1 LLTEA
6 CRFRV
11 KGAMSGAGIFK
22 VVAKDKNTKARVGEL
37 NLAHGTVTTPVF
49 MPIATQGTVKMMTC
63 EDLEALGATIILANA
78 YHLHLRP
85 GEKLIEQ
92 LGGLHKFMGW
102 QRPIL
107 TDSGGFQVLS
117 LSTLR
122 EVNDEGVKFRS
133 HHDGTERFLTPEDS
147 IRIQEALGSDIAMCF
162 DDVVPYPCPY
172 ERAKTAME
180 RSLVWAERCKKVHR
194 RDDQL
199 LFAITHGSVYE
210 DLRRESTL
218 RLVEM
223 DFPGYAIGGLS
234 VGEPKETMFELVEIS
249 TELLPEDKPRYLMGV
264 GTPEDIVRAVAL
276 GVDMFDCVLPT
287 RLGRTGTA
295 FTSVGKVNLRHAKYA
310 DDPSPLDPNCDCLT
324 CRRYSRAYLR
334 HLFKAGEATGPRLVT
349 WHNLHFYLR
358 LMERIRE
365 AIVNGTLAELVKE
378 ISALG
383 LSLGNESE
391 RSEVGEP

>member
-1 LLTEA
+1 MAMSDT
-6 CRFRV
+6 FRV
-11 KGAMSGAGIFK
+11 IAT
-22 VVAKDKNTKARVGEL
+22 DRNTKARVGQL
-37 NLAHGTVTTPVF
+37 RLAHGTVTTPVF

-63 EDLEALGATIILANA
+63 DDLETLGATIILANA

-85 GEKLIEQ
+85 GERLIEQ

-107 TDSGGFQVLS
+107 TDSGGFQVFS

-122 EVNDEGVKFRS
+122 EVTDEGVRFRS

-162 DDVVPYPCPY
+162 DDVVPYPCTY
-172 ERAKTAME
+172 ELAKLAME
-180 RSLVWAERCKKVHR
+180 RSLVWAERCKRAHK

-199 LFAITHGSVYE
+199 LFGITHGSVYA
-210 DLRRESTL
+210 DLRQESTK
-218 RLVEM
+218 RLVDM

-234 VGEPKETMFELVEIS
+234 VGEPKEAMFELVELS
-249 TELLPEDKPRYLMGV
+249 TEILPEGKPRYLMGV
-264 GTPEDIVRAVAL
+264 GTPADIARAVAL
-276 GVDMFDCVLPT
+276 GIDMFDCVLPT

-310 DDPSPLDPNCDCLT
+310 DDPLPLDPNCDCLT
-324 CRRYSRAYLR
+324 CRRHSRAYLR

-349 WHNLHFYLR
+349 WHNLHYYLR
-358 LMERIRE
+358 LMERLRD
-365 AIVNGTLAELVKE
+365 AIVQGTLADIVNEMVQLFPDTAEEQGEKF
-378 ISALG
+378 SAK
-383 LSLGNESE
+383 
-391 RSEVGEP
+391 

>member
-1 LLTEA
+1 MAMSDT
-6 CRFRV
+6 FRV
-11 KGAMSGAGIFK
+11 IAT
-22 VVAKDKNTKARVGEL
+22 DRNTKARVGQL
-37 NLAHGTVTTPVF
+37 HLAHGTVTTPVF

-63 EDLEALGATIILANA
+63 DDLETLGVTIILANA

-85 GEKLIEQ
+85 GERLIEQ

-107 TDSGGFQVLS
+107 TDSGGFQVFS

-122 EVNDEGVKFRS
+122 EVTDEGVRFRS

-162 DDVVPYPCPY
+162 DDVVPYPCTY
-172 ERAKTAME
+172 ELAKLAME
-180 RSLVWAERCKKVHR
+180 RSLVWAERCKRAHK

-199 LFAITHGSVYE
+199 LFGITHGSVYA
-210 DLRRESTL
+210 DLRQESTK
-218 RLVEM
+218 RLVDM

-234 VGEPKETMFELVEIS
+234 VGEPKEAMFELVELS
-249 TELLPEDKPRYLMGV
+249 TEILPEGKPRYLMGV
-264 GTPEDIVRAVAL
+264 GTPADIARAVAL
-276 GVDMFDCVLPT
+276 GIDMFDCVLPT

-310 DDPSPLDPNCDCLT
+310 DDPLPLDPNCDCLT
-324 CRRYSRAYLR
+324 CRRHSRAYLR

-349 WHNLHFYLR
+349 WHNLHYYLR
-358 LMERIRE
+358 LMERLRD
-365 AIVNGTLAELVKE
+365 AIVQGTLADIVNEMVQLFPDTAEEQGEKF
-378 ISALG
+378 SAK
-383 LSLGNESE
+383 
-391 RSEVGEP
+391 

>member
-1 LLTEA
+1 
-6 CRFRV
+6 
-11 KGAMSGAGIFK
+11 MSGAGIFK
-22 VVAKDKNTKARVGEL
+22 VVAKDKNTRARVGEL
-37 NLAHGTVTTPVF
+37 HLAHGAVTTPVF

>member
-1 LLTEA
+1 
-6 CRFRV
+6 
-11 KGAMSGAGIFK
+11 
-22 VVAKDKNTKARVGEL
+22 
-37 NLAHGTVTTPVF
+37 
-49 MPIATQGTVKMMTC
+49 
-63 EDLEALGATIILANA
+63 
-78 YHLHLRP
+78 
-85 GEKLIEQ
+85 
-92 LGGLHKFMGW
+92 
-102 QRPIL
+102 
-107 TDSGGFQVLS
+107 
-117 LSTLR
+117 
-122 EVNDEGVKFRS
+122 
-133 HHDGTERFLTPEDS
+133 
-147 IRIQEALGSDIAMCF
+147 
-162 DDVVPYPCPY
+162 
-172 ERAKTAME
+172 
-180 RSLVWAERCKKVHR
+180 
-194 RDDQL
+194 
-199 LFAITHGSVYE
+199 
-210 DLRRESTL
+210 
-218 RLVEM
+218 M

-310 DDPSPLDPNCDCLT
+310 HDPSPLDPNCDCLT

>member
-1 LLTEA
+1 
-6 CRFRV
+6 
-11 KGAMSGAGIFK
+11 MSGAGIFK

>member
-1 LLTEA
+1 MSGER
-6 CRFRV
+6 CFRV
-11 KGAMSGAGIFK
+11 IAT
-22 VVAKDKNTKARVGEL
+22 DKRSKARVGEL
-37 NLAHGTVTTPVF
+37 KLAHGTVSTPVF

-63 EDLEALGATIILANA
+63 DDLEALGASIILANA
-78 YHLHLRP
+78 YHLHLHP
-85 GEKLIEQ
+85 GEQLIERA
-92 LGGLHKFMGW
+92 GGLHRFMGW
-102 QRPIL
+102 KRPIL

-133 HHDGTERFLTPEDS
+133 HHDGTEQFLTPEDG
-147 IRIQEALGSDIAMCF
+147 IRIQELLGSDIAMCF
-162 DDVVPYPCPY
+162 DDVVPYPCPQ
-172 ERAKTAME
+172 EQARDAMK
-180 RSLVWAERCKKVHR
+180 RSLAWAERCKKVHKR
-194 RDDQL
+194 SDQL

-210 DLRRESTL
+210 DLRREITF

-234 VGEPKETMFELVEIS
+234 VGEPKEKTFELVELS

-264 GTPEDIVRAVAL
+264 GTPADIVRAVSL

-310 DDPSPLDPNCDCLT
+310 DDFSPLDPNCNCLT
-324 CRRYSRAYLR
+324 CQRYSRAYLR
-334 HLFKAGEATGPRLVT
+334 HLFKVGEATGPRLVT

-358 LMERIRE
+358 LMERVRE
-365 AIVNGTLAELVKE
+365 AIVSGTFLELAQSVL
-378 ISALG
+378 
-383 LSLGNESE
+383 E
-391 RSEVGEP
+391 REQLCDEP

>member
-1 LLTEA
+1 MLTEA

-11 KGAMSGAGIFK
+11 KGAMLGAGIFK
-22 VVAKDKNTKARVGEL
+22 VVAKDKSTKARVGEL
-37 NLAHGTVTTPVF
+37 RLAHGTVTTPVF

-122 EVNDEGVKFRS
+122 EVNEEGVKFRS
-133 HHDGTERFLTPEDS
+133 HYDGTERFLTPEDS

-210 DLRRESTL
+210 DLRRESAL

-310 DDPSPLDPNCDCLT
+310 HDPSPLDPNCDCLT

>member
-1 LLTEA
+1 MSGER
-6 CRFRV
+6 CFRV
-11 KGAMSGAGIFK
+11 IAT
-22 VVAKDKNTKARVGEL
+22 DKRSKARVGEL
-37 NLAHGTVTTPVF
+37 KLAHGTVSTPVF

-63 EDLEALGATIILANA
+63 DDLEALGASIILANA

-85 GEKLIEQ
+85 GEQLIERA
-92 LGGLHKFMGW
+92 GGLHRFMGW
-102 QRPIL
+102 KRPIL

-133 HHDGTERFLTPEDS
+133 HHDGTERFLTPEDG
-147 IRIQEALGSDIAMCF
+147 IRIQELLGSDIAMCF
-162 DDVVPYPCPY
+162 DDVVPYPCPQ
-172 ERAKTAME
+172 EQARDAMK
-180 RSLVWAERCKKVHR
+180 RSLAWAERCKKVHKR
-194 RDDQL
+194 SDQL

-210 DLRRESTL
+210 DLRRESTV

-234 VGEPKETMFELVEIS
+234 VGEPKEKTFELVELS

-264 GTPEDIVRAVAL
+264 GTPADIVRAVSL

-310 DDPSPLDPNCDCLT
+310 DDFSPLDPNCNCLT
-324 CRRYSRAYLR
+324 CQRYSRAYLR
-334 HLFKAGEATGPRLVT
+334 HLFKVGEATGPRLVT

-358 LMERIRE
+358 LMERVRE
-365 AIVNGTLAELVKE
+365 AIVSGTFLELAQSVL
-378 ISALG
+378 
-383 LSLGNESE
+383 E
-391 RSEVGEP
+391 REQLCDEP